1 MKKRIVM
8 AVVIFIVGIGLAACV
23 KTPDEKV
30 VVDKSEGLAKGVI
43 IPKDGKTPKDLGVP
57 EHWQETMEK
66 NDGFVILKAD
76 CDIQIPDIY
85 NTPVYSYERKHMTD
99 ELLNQL
105 CDYFSDGDKLYEAPA
120 MTKNELNK
128 EKEKL
133 INYEGRWGNLQD
145 AASRQRVL
153 EMTERL
159 DELIEKAPEVKAEHK
174 YIDARLMKPYQ
185 TEVEYVK
192 GHWYDKEWYNWYY
205 DTDEKIGFTARI
217 DEGRDV
223 DPIVR
228 AIDFNDKVGSTTGF
242 VFSRGT
248 FIDEK
253 ELEENWTNHKAFGW
267 NIEEYLSYLTE
278 KMEKTVDDTFSE
290 EDALKEVEQILKDL
304 SIEGFAVT
312 DCVKAI
318 GTMDSESWA
327 QLDEENLPLSE
338 GYSVY
343 LSLKAGDLLGYPFP
357 WIYLYNDL
365 PETMY
370 TPTFLTERLH
380 IIITKEGVQRF
391 EWVDISEKKDTIAE
405 NTKLLSFDEI
415 KARLLDHLFYTE
427 ISGSEETE
435 GYTNTYDVKNVQLRA
450 ANINAYEDPSAAWLV
465 PVWVIDVDGITVYET
480 AEQSWEFKSGIT
492 TVVLNAIDGGYVTIQ
507 FD

>member
-1 MKKRIVM
+1 MRKRIVM
-8 AVVIFIVGIGLAACV
+8 TVVVLIAGIGLAACV

-30 VVDKSEGLAKGVI
+30 VVDKSEGLAKEAI
-43 IPKDGKTPKDLGVP
+43 IPKEDKTPKDLGIP
-57 EHWQETMEK
+57 EHWKETMEK
-66 NDGFVILKAD
+66 NDGFVILTAD
-76 CDIQIPDIY
+76 CDIQIPDTY

-99 ELLNQL
+99 ELLNKL
-105 CDYFSDGDKLYEAPA
+105 CDYFSDGDRLYEAPA
-120 MTKNELNK
+120 MTKSELNK
-128 EKEKL
+128 EKDKLLSYKGRWQGYSDAGSRHRLLEYKEKL
-133 INYEGRWGNLQD
+133 E
-145 AASRQRVL
+145 
-153 EMTERL
+153 
-159 DELIEKAPEVKAEHK
+159 ELIKKAPENKGEHK
-174 YIDARLMKPYQ
+174 YIDAGLTTLHQ
-185 TEVEYVK
+185 TEIEYVK
-192 GHWYDKEWYNWYY
+192 GYWYEKTWYAWYH
-205 DTDEKIGFTARI
+205 DTEEKIGFTARI
-217 DEGRDV
+217 DKGREV

-228 AIDFNDKVGSTTGF
+228 AIDFNDKVGSNTGF
-242 VFSRGT
+242 VFSQGT

-253 ELEENWTNHKAFGW
+253 QLENDWILQKAFEGRD
-267 NIEEYLSYLTE
+267 EEYLTYLTG
-278 KMEKTVDDTFSE
+278 KMEQTVDDTFSE
-290 EDALKEVEQILKDL
+290 EDAQKEVKQILKDL
-304 SIEGFAVT
+304 SIEGFEVT

-327 QLDEENLPLSE
+327 QLDEENLPLSA

-343 LSLKAGDLLGYPFP
+343 LSLRAGDLLGYPFP
-357 WIYLYNDL
+357 WMYLYNDL

-415 KARLLDHLFYTE
+415 KVRLLDHLFYTE

-507 FD
+507 F